1 MTYVADLH
9 LHSSYAL
16 ATSPDLNF
24 ESLARWAKIKGI
36 DLLATADFTHPLWL
50 QETRDKLT
58 DQGNGL
64 YEFDGVSFV
73 MGTEVNCNGQQDG
86 RSRRVHVLILAPGID
101 TAAAISEALSDKGK
115 LGSDGRPT
123 LHLTPRQLLET
134 LLHIDDRILLIP
146 AHVWTPWFGIFGSKS
161 GFDSLEECFGDLKQ
175 HVLAIE
181 SGLSSDPAM
190 NWQIPE
196 LDDVSIVSFSDA
208 HSAPKL
214 GRELTKFGGELSY
227 DGLLDDLRRQN
238 IHCTMEFFPD
248 EGKYHNSGHRKCGVS
263 MSPEDVMQKGEVC
276 PVCGRKVT
284 LGVTYRV
291 KQLAKRQVETWQ
303 DDRGFTMA
311 ANNRPAFKS
320 FVGLQQIVAEGL
332 RRGTNTKGVSD
343 QYHSLVDEFQSE
355 LNVLMSADIRDI
367 ARVSGERIAEGIS
380 RARNG
385 EVAIEPG
392 YDGQFGKVSVW
403 PI

>member
-1 MTYVADLH
+1 
-9 LHSSYAL
+9 
-16 ATSPDLNF
+16 
-24 ESLARWAKIKGI
+24 
-36 DLLATADFTHPLWL
+36 
-50 QETRDKLT
+50 
-58 DQGNGL
+58 
-64 YEFDGVSFV
+64 
-73 MGTEVNCNGQQDG
+73 
-86 RSRRVHVLILAPGID
+86 
-101 TAAAISEALSDKGK
+101 
-115 LGSDGRPT
+115 
-123 LHLTPRQLLET
+123 
-134 LLHIDDRILLIP
+134 
-146 AHVWTPWFGIFGSKS
+146 
-161 GFDSLEECFGDLKQ
+161 
-175 HVLAIE
+175 
-181 SGLSSDPAM
+181 
-190 NWQIPE
+190 
-196 LDDVSIVSFSDA
+196 
-208 HSAPKL
+208 
-214 GRELTKFGGELSY
+214 
-227 DGLLDDLRRQN
+227 
-238 IHCTMEFFPD
+238 
-248 EGKYHNSGHRKCGVS
+248 
-263 MSPEDVMQKGEVC
+263 MQKGEVC